1 MAKNKQESYGFW
13 DDITEEDFLNDAHVV
28 DEDIGA
34 HNIKGM
40 TIFSIND
47 NLARH
52 LVRVADSLK
61 PVERR
66 ILYGMYRI
74 GALPGKNTKSI
85 KIVASTAELHPHGDA
100 PIYGSM
106 VGLAQYWKRSVPLIH
121 GKGNFGSIDDP
132 DGYAHQ
138 RYTEAMMSEYAYECF
153 FEDFNI
159 KAVTTLTNLLGI
171 DEPNYLPSKFPNIM
185 VNGTSGIGNGFSAS
199 IPPYNCNDIVDTV
212 KMLIDDPEAPIDI
225 VPDFPTGCDIVDNE
239 ELHEI
244 NTSGSGKITMRAT
257 IDIIE
262 KPSTWELEITSI
274 PFTVS
279 YDKVKLKILEL
290 DKAGIIKINDLADGT
305 ICIKK
310 DGQLTMKMSLKVIID
325 KSLDPKYVRHL
336 LYKKTDLEKTIAVKF
351 TVVGGKREIIPAD
364 LRKTIL
370 AWLEERRIYKR
381 SLYNHTMSKYI
392 AQIDI
397 KNILI
402 ELLSKDNIVKTIN
415 IIRNNTLANCEKA
428 LIEEYGMNSHQASE
442 IAGMRL
448 NAFTADARERYIA
461 ERDELQKKLDE
472 IRSIAT
478 SSKKIDKIIKNEL
491 EDLRKYATPRKSRLI
506 KVSGNDIIS
515 ETEHFIVFM
524 NDGTVKKLPN
534 PPSKSHSRAPFGA
547 FATGVCP
554 VSIHAANNMDS
565 IFIMDT
571 AGCYTFMPIHEIPNS
586 LYNVPGNTIWSVAKL
601 TVAPGFAPAFAK
613 TFKTPTTKKAEK
625 EIVKKLYDADI
636 QFVTISA
643 NGLMKKTPLVAYI
656 APDGKKLNYAKG
668 VRGAK
673 IKENDKLV
681 AGAIVDPARDDNYII
696 CTAKG
701 EYITTTAQLIPDM
714 GKNALGVQMIRPE
727 GDDQCVAISPIFSDD
742 THVVI
747 VTAKGCAK
755 RVELEYLKPSAK
767 RRDNSYIA
775 SIPDDDAIVFITG
788 CRETDVLKVSTK
800 GGDKEYLISDIP
812 VLGRKAKP
820 IKIIPVPLG
829 DNIITIDIRGEKKY
843 I

>member
-1 MAKNKQESYGFW
+1 MAKNKSGDYGLW

-85 KIVASTAELHPHGDA
+85 KIVASTAELHPHGDG

-106 VGLAQYWKRSVPLIH
+106 VGLAQYWKRSIPLIN

-138 RYTEAMMSEYAYECF
+138 RYTEAMMSDYAYECF

-171 DEPNYLPSKFPNIM
+171 DEPNYLPSKFPNIL
-185 VNGTSGIGNGFSAS
+185 VNGTAGIGNGFSAS

-212 KMLIDDPEAPIDI
+212 KALIDDPDAPIDMI
-225 VPDFPTGCDIVDNE
+225 PDFPTGCDIVDNE
-239 ELHEI
+239 ELREI
-244 NTSGSGKITMRAT
+244 NTSGNGKITMRAT

-274 PFTVS
+274 PFQVS
-279 YDKVKLKILEL
+279 YDKVKLKILSL
-290 DKAGIIKINDLADGT
+290 DKEGVIKINDLADGT
-305 ICIKK
+305 VCVKQ
-310 DGQLTMKMSLKVIID
+310 DGKLKMNMSLKVIID

-336 LYKKTDLEKTIAVKF
+336 LYKKTDLEKTISVKF
-351 TVVGGKREIIPAD
+351 TVIGGKREIIPAD
-364 LRKTIL
+364 LRKTVL

-402 ELLSKDNIVKTIN
+402 ELLAKDNIVKTMG

-448 NAFTADARERYIA
+448 NAFTSDARERYIA
-461 ERDELQKKLDE
+461 ERDELQKRLDE

-478 SSKKIDKIIKNEL
+478 SAKKIDKIIKNEL
-491 EDLRKYATPRKSRLI
+491 EDLRRYATPRKSKLI

-515 ETEHFIVFM
+515 ESEHFVVFM
-524 NDGTVKKLPN
+524 NDGTIKKLPN
-534 PPSKSHSRAPFGA
+534 PPSKNHTKAPYGA
-547 FATGVCP
+547 FAPGVCP
-554 VSIHAANNMDS
+554 MSIHAANNMDYV
-565 IFIMDT
+565 FIMDNS
-571 AGCYTFMPIHEIPNS
+571 GCYSFMPIHEIPNS
-586 LYNVPGNTIWSVAKL
+586 LYNMPGSTVWNVAKL
-601 TVAPGFAPAFAK
+601 NIAPGYGPAFAMA
-613 TFKTPTTKKAEK
+613 FKMPETKKAEK
-625 EIVKKLYDADI
+625 EVVKKLYDGDI
-636 QFVTISA
+636 QFVTLSA
-643 NGLMKKTPLVAYI
+643 NGLMKKTPFSSYI
-656 APDGKKLNYAKG
+656 ASDGKKLNASKG

-673 IKENDKLV
+673 VKDGDKLV
-681 AGAIVDPARDDNYII
+681 AGAIIDPAMDYNYLI

-701 EYITTTAQLIPDM
+701 EYITITNQYIPDM
-714 GKNALGVQMIRPE
+714 GKNATGIQMIRPV
-727 GDDQCVAISPIFSDD
+727 DQDQCSSITPIFNDD
-742 THVVI
+742 THVII
-747 VTAKGCAK
+747 VTMKGCAK
-755 RVELEYLKPSAK
+755 RIELEYLKPSTK
-767 RRDNSYIA
+767 RRDNSYLA
-775 SIPDDDAIVFITG
+775 TIPDDDAIVYVASCKESDILT
-788 CRETDVLKVSTK
+788 VNTK
-800 GGDKEYLISDIP
+800 SGEKEYLISDVP

-820 IKIIPVPLG
+820 IKIIPVPVG
-829 DNIITIDIRGEKKY
+829 DNIITINVRNEKKY
-843 I
+843 L